1 MKTVF
6 NFTKLIALLLANKS
20 ASFANISSYTTS
32 TGKVY
37 KNLRINL
44 NVSSKNLKSNWLKKL
59 LAYDL
64 KEFNFKDEP
73 IDEFALNGAYGE
85 LIDSA
90 RNALKPFGIK
100 NKRAKGAINA
110 YNFIEG
116 SKSIATCE
124 NTESVKL
131 FGTFISGEIV
141 EMGIPKSLGKA
152 QKVRYKRMLEK
163 QIGQTI
169 RLPWTLEK
177 VGQLNC
183 FKNELNF

>member
-6 NFTKLIALLLANKS
+6 NFARLIALLLANKS
-20 ASFANISSYTTS
+20 ASFANIASYTTS

-44 NVSSKNLKSNWLKKL
+44 NVSSRNLKVNWLTKL

-64 KEFNFKDEP
+64 KDFDFKSEP
-73 IDEFALNGAYGE
+73 IEEMTLNNAYGE

-90 RNALKPFGIK
+90 RNALLPYTQK
-100 NKRAKGAINA
+100 NNRAKAQINA
-110 YNFIEG
+110 YDFIEG
-116 SKSIATCE
+116 SKSIATCKG
-124 NTESVKL
+124 TESVKL

-141 EMGIPKSLGKA
+141 EQGTPKSLGKA

-163 QIGQTI
+163 QIGQDI

-177 VGQLNC
+177 VETLTA